1 MKVCVE
7 PFTCS
12 NDGVHEKCDPSLCC
26 EVDVQLGVL
35 SQQGLQ
41 STHITRVTCFH
52 HTLHQW
58 VGGGHDDVKC
68 SELSI
73 GQSLQC
79 GYLTAVHKVES

>member
-1 MKVCVE
+1 MCEGVCRI
-7 PFTCS
+7 TCS

-58 VGGGHDDVKC
+58 VGGGHDEGGVLKVVCRTKFTVWIPYC
-68 SELSI
+68 S
-73 GQSLQC
+73 
-79 GYLTAVHKVES
+79 T